1 MHKVIIKWVIGFDKD
16 KMIKEAVKYFHIS
29 NQTFKKIF
37 VREANKNRKYRLA
50 ARRLNKTLQIF
61 SHLPRCNSISFLEHF
76 LKVAVSI
83 VTNGLSY
90 LYNG

>member
-16 KMIKEAVKYFHIS
+16 KMIDKMIKETVKYFHIS

-50 ARRLNKTLQIF
+50 TEN
-61 SHLPRCNSISFLEHF
+61 
-76 LKVAVSI
+76 
-83 VTNGLSY
+83 
-90 LYNG
+90 

>member
-37 VREANKNRKYRLA
+37 VREANKNRKYHLA
-50 ARRLNKTLQIF
+50 TEN
-61 SHLPRCNSISFLEHF
+61 
-76 LKVAVSI
+76 
-83 VTNGLSY
+83 
-90 LYNG
+90 